1 MEEKQKLPRW
11 KSHKEVEAFKIEA
24 VLSFPQPGGLT
35 TLVSVGDGFRVYV
48 NDEYVKKHN
57 PQIGGYYV
65 RYADGYESFSPA
77 EAFEEGYVP
86 LVAAGIDTGKK
97 TANQVAKDQM
107 PVICVDKDRLKTVLL
122 HCIGNS
128 RECPNCREAFVP
140 QDMAQK
146 EAWAFYGE
154 VFGKHKPANEFE
166 RVAFAKID
174 TEALDEISSGPIHPS
189 RVTMVKPPLGV
200 MPQRIW
206 KEKRIAELARAITEY
221 TSAPDAP
228 FASTPTVPW
237 VAELLQLVSE
247 LDADRKAVQP

>member
-1 MEEKQKLPRW
+1 MAEETQKLPRW
-11 KSHKEVEAFKIEA
+11 KSHKEVEAFKIAKVLWNHPIAESVTAA
-24 VLSFPQPGGLT
+24 VLEGGRGLW
-35 TLVSVGDGFRVYV
+35 VRVEEAYI
-48 NDEYVKKHN
+48 KKHN

-107 PVICVDKDRLKTVLL
+107 PVICVEKERLQTVLL
-122 HCIGNS
+122 HCIGDT
-128 RECPNCREAFVP
+128 RECPKCHHAFVP
-140 QDMAQK
+140 QDMTQK
-146 EAWAFYGE
+146 EAWAFYNDA
-154 VFGKHKPANEFE
+154 FGKHKPANEFE
-166 RVAFAKID
+166 RRAFEKID
-174 TEALDEISSGPIHPS
+174 KETLAEISRPG
-189 RVTMVKPPLGV
+189 KPPLGV

-206 KEKRIAELARAITEY
+206 KEQRIAELARAITEY

-237 VAELLQLVSE
+237 AAELLQLVSE
-247 LDADRKAVQP
+247 LDADRKAVKP

>member
-107 PVICVDKDRLKTVLL
+107 PVICVDKDRLKTILIR
-122 HCIGNS
+122 CIGDT
-128 RECPNCREAFVP
+128 RECPHCKAFVP
-140 QDMAQK
+140 EDMAQK
-146 EAWAFYGE
+146 DAWKFYNDT
-154 VFGKHKPANEFE
+154 FGRPAANEFE
-166 RVAFAKID
+166 RRAFEKID
-174 TEALDEISSGPIHPS
+174 EEALAEISRPLRPGRIMAIPPPPQTEFIKWAKELYQLWYQIHGI
-189 RVTMVKPPLGV
+189 TEVKP
-200 MPQRIW
+200 
-206 KEKRIAELARAITEY
+206 
-221 TSAPDAP
+221 
-228 FASTPTVPW
+228 
-237 VAELLQLVSE
+237 
-247 LDADRKAVQP
+247 

>member
-11 KSHKEVEAFKIEA
+11 KSHKEVEAFKLEDIRFHTKEETL
-24 VLSFPQPGGLT
+24 LSGNGH
-35 TLVSVGDGFRVYV
+35 SVI
-48 NDEYVKKHN
+48 VKATYMAKHE
-57 PQIGGYYV
+57 PYRGGYYV

-200 MPQRIW
+200 MPQWLW
-206 KEKRIAELARAITEY
+206 KERRIKDLAQAIREH
-221 TSAPDAP
+221 
-228 FASTPTVPW
+228 TVQGLTDNLVVW
-237 VAELLQLVSE
+237 SAELLQLVSE
-247 LDADRKAVQP
+247 LDADRKAKAVQP